1 MNCLKS
7 LNIDWQG
14 QSVGLLVAQQPM
26 RAQVFERL
34 GIDFCCGGAK
44 SLAEACRLAAVDPL
58 RVIEELKAND
68 MGAAQSDV
76 SRVNWL
82 SESLTALADHIEET
96 HHRYLNAELPRLLAL
111 AEKVARVHGVREP
124 RLKELQS
131 VFTAMQEELLEH
143 TAAEE
148 AAVFPLIRRLEAGT
162 VGDTDL
168 PLADILNQLQNEHQE
183 AAQSLLM
190 LRQLSNNYTPPGSAC
205 ASWLALLDGLA
216 KLDLDLRTHVHKEN
230 SILFPRVREALELSA
245 PYPDCTVAK

>member
-1 MNCLKS
+1 MNSLQS

-58 RVIEELKAND
+58 RVIEELNAND
-68 MGAAQSDV
+68 TGAARAGV
-76 SRVNWL
+76 CRVWL
-82 SESLTALADHIEET
+82 NESLTALADHIEET
-96 HHRYLNAELPRLLAL
+96 HHRYLKAELPRLLAL

-124 RLKELQS
+124 HLKELLL

-148 AAVFPLIRRLEAGT
+148 ATVFPLIRRLEAGT
-162 VGDTDL
+162 AGDVNL
-168 PLADILNQLQNEHQE
+168 PLSDILNQLQNEHQE
-183 AAQSLLM
+183 AAQSLLT
-190 LRQLSNNYTPPGSAC
+190 LRQLSNNYTPPESAC
-205 ASWLALLDGLA
+205 ASWLTLLDGLA

-230 SILFPRVREALELSA
+230 SILFPRVLEALELSA
-245 PYPDCTVAK
+245 P